1 MVLRICYSEVDAK
14 GNAMNGRGLVVAIVS
29 VGIGLG
35 GLILNSQRTTN
46 QAIGEVQDDIA
57 ELRNDMDGLRDR
69 MGGLE
74 QRMARL
80 EGLFE
85 GFTKRETT
93 P

>member
-1 MVLRICYSEVDAK
+1 MVLRSCYSKVDAK
-14 GNAMNGRGLVVAIVS
+14 RNAMSGKGLVVAIVS

-46 QAIGEVQDDIA
+46 QAIGEIQDDIA